1 MPHGTGGKA
10 GGGAS
15 PLVPQVLGEFLSS
28 LVSSIPVDAGLG
40 WGWEAPRPARCFD
53 GLWEERGKKEK
64 NCRKSTNPG
73 GKTPKL
79 EEEHQTCPQ
88 EGFFRGD
95 GDGEAVV

>member
-1 MPHGTGGKA
+1 MFVFPKIGPAALFWGWEYPSAVPKAPGAGMPHGTGGKA

-64 NCRKSTNPG
+64 
-73 GKTPKL
+73 KL
-79 EEEHQTCPQ
+79 
-88 EGFFRGD
+88 
-95 GDGEAVV
+95 